1 MGIKACVPQGSVL
14 CPLLF
19 LVYINALTDNTS
31 FGMHL
36 LADDSSLFTCVNGID
51 QTQQQ
56 TSLGLIH
63 NLHLGLSVE
72 NGVKLRSKYTND

>member
-1 MGIKACVPQGSVL
+1 MRIKGGVPQGSVL
-14 CPLLF
+14 VHPLF

-31 FGMHL
+31 FDMRL
-36 LADDSSLFTCVNGID
+36 LADYSSLFTCVNGID

-56 TSLGLIH
+56 TSLGLTD

-72 NGVKLRSKYTND
+72 NGF